1 MSRIVKRLEQLSAW
15 IEYTLITT
23 LIDPPVL
30 RVRLRPT
37 DAFDVADSLVGVSG
51 IPVYGRAL
59 LTQALNAIAEVDL
72 VDLEGKPIVL
82 SAENREAV
90 LRDLLTENVDGR
102 GTMLGIV
109 VVEDSKKRE
118 LFLKN

>member
-15 IEYTLITT
+15 IEYTLVTT

-72 VDLEGKPIVL
+72 VDLEGKPVVL
-82 SAENREAV
+82 MPENREAA
-90 LRDLLTENVDGR
+90 LRDLLTEKVDGR